1 MNSVGVISPCRSL
14 RRPRSL
20 SDTMAASSLPM
31 CQILNATGA
40 IRTTCSTCCGIN
52 MPIVAMS
59 PPPLLLGAKPPPPP
73 PPFGAAV
80 VPSATI
86 PATATLAG
94 LALEGGMLTPP
105 FNAGRT
111 QYLANLLP
119 LAQAVNLTV
128 VLANPHGMD
137 APFVMDCWAD
147 QEEAQHGPDWLPLV
161 VNPTVTTPGHLTFS
175 LPPSIRPRV
184 CELYYYDHQEHPAEP
199 HSIRY
204 MFLLSPLA
212 ALNSA
217 ELAEAAAQASGGRGG
232 GGGGGFVLGLL
243 AFLAGGTGVVA
254 AGMQLSQ
261 WTQTRRARDRL
272 ANDFGLGAQ
281 PYAGPLG
288 DSEYSAL

>member
-1 MNSVGVISPCRSL
+1 
-14 RRPRSL
+14 
-20 SDTMAASSLPM
+20 
-31 CQILNATGA
+31 
-40 IRTTCSTCCGIN
+40 
-52 MPIVAMS
+52 
-59 PPPLLLGAKPPPPP
+59 
-73 PPFGAAV
+73 
-80 VPSATI
+80 
-86 PATATLAG
+86 
-94 LALEGGMLTPP
+94 
-105 FNAGRT
+105 
-111 QYLANLLP
+111 
-119 LAQAVNLTV
+119 
-128 VLANPHGMD
+128 MD

-147 QEEAQHGPDWLPLV
+147 QEEAQHR
-161 VNPTVTTPGHLTFS
+161 LTGCLWS
-175 LPPSIRPRV
+175 SIKPSPHRAICLLSPPIRPRV